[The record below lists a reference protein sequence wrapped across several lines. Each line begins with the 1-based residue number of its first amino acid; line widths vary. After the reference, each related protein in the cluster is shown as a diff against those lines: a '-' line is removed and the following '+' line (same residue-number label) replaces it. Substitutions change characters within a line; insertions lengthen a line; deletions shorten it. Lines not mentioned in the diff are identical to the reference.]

1 MGTTYRF
8 DGKGKLI
15 QNLKATLSD
24 LNMKKDDYF
33 IV

>member
-1 MGTTYRF
+1 MSTTYRF

-15 QNLKATLSD
+15 QNLNATISD
-24 LNMKKDDYF
+24 LDMKKDSYF